1 MLGKRILLIGLIF
14 HKVTTTMQLVVVPYI
29 SPGNRVGAAVPS
41 GPAAL
46 GKILSHVLAKRILK
60 FKHA

>member
-46 GKILSHVLAKRILK
+46 GKIPETAPPT
-60 FKHA
+60 F